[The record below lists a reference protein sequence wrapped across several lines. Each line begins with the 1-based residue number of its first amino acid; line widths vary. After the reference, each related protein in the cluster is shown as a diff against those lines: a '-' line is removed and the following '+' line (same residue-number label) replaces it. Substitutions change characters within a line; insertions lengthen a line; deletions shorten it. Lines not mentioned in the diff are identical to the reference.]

1 MMGKD
6 GAENNVQLGT
16 ELCPHAD
23 SGSPKVK
30 KCSFFFFFSFFP
42 SISYDFTWF
51 G

>member
-6 GAENNVQLGT
+6 GTENNVQLGT

-30 KCSFFFFFSFFP
+30 KYSFFFFFSP
-42 SISYDFTWF
+42 RISYDFTWF